1 MEILKTVKQE
11 EFTEKPTNIDKK
23 SFISSPKLFSTEK
36 NNTLNLPKEIASH
49 KKKSNENDK
58 KLSKNIKQKPP
69 QIHSLTRGPSKDK
82 LSQPAIATN
91 SGPSAR
97 GVSQGTTGLSRVG
110 SSVAGASGA
119 SPFGIGLS
127 GMGTLGLGSSGM
139 GQSGMR
145 QSGIG
150 PSGISVPGIGPSGPS
165 GISQSGRQMPH
176 QASR

>member
-23 SFISSPKLFSTEK
+23 SVISWPKLFSTEK
-36 NNTLNLPKEIASH
+36 NNTPNLPKEIASH

-58 KLSKNIKQKPP
+58 KLPKNVKQKPP

-82 LSQPAIATN
+82 LSQPATATN

-127 GMGTLGLGSSGM
+127 GMGTLGLVSSRM
-139 GQSGMR
+139 GQSDMG
-145 QSGIG
+145 Q
-150 PSGISVPGIGPSGPS
+150 SGISVPGMGPSGPS
-165 GISQSGRQMPH
+165 GISQSGRLMPH